1 MTSRGPR
8 RTPGAVI
15 GDVQEMVVR
24 SNSWRR
30 AQGKGDGSW
39 ARGSLVVRLDTGW
52 AGSGVEQEKGRPLAS
67 SHTDSI
73 RERYPEKLA
82 LSRPRRLSRRAAD
95 PVSACA
101 RQITALEEAPPP
113 PSAAL
118 DAAQR
123 GDVLC
128 YFRVC
133 SVLGAP
139 GVVGRELT
147 TDAVRSAATNTT
159 GTTTTHDSVLVQE
172 RRRAGPPSQRLLAG
186 LVVSS
191 RRGSLTQL
199 VSSSTAGV
207 MIKPA
212 CCACSVL
219 KQPSRPDCAGIHPPA
234 RPCARGGEDGR
245 GVVQSADA
253 ESAVPAHAVAVECAL
268 AICCSPSTWRKTARR
283 APVTARQ
290 RRLLALPDAMAAYT
304 PTAPQ
309 GHHSDPRPAR
319 YFHDTNPALRL
330 AAPLVP
336 SIAALRYPSL
346 GAQK

>member
-1 MTSRGPR
+1 MVRAASAKRAVQSRPTGAKYEDWHHPRQPLRSATAAGGPVVAAFDGHRAISVGRAAGRYGWRWDLAIMTSRGPR

-219 KQPSRPDCAGIHPPA
+219 KQPSRPDVTRLQRQPRA
-234 RPCARGGEDGR
+234 RP
-245 GVVQSADA
+245 
-253 ESAVPAHAVAVECAL
+253 P
-268 AICCSPSTWRKTARR
+268 
-283 APVTARQ
+283 
-290 RRLLALPDAMAAYT
+290 
-304 PTAPQ
+304 
-309 GHHSDPRPAR
+309 
-319 YFHDTNPALRL
+319 
-330 AAPLVP
+330 
-336 SIAALRYPSL
+336 
-346 GAQK
+346 